1 MNLKCLQCNKQ
12 FANLYN
18 LNRHKKIPCNLLKE
32 TTNCDICNINFSRPA
47 EYKRHEKTKRHIT
60 NNIINIDNSTT
71 NNINQII
78 NLLCPVNTFIN
89 TNINC
94 LNNLDINKCLE
105 GSDKIINDVKL
116 DIEEDVFTYDLKK
129 ETIIRFMNYLIKIF
143 SKLNFNKD
151 HTFNN
156 NCKIL
161 IFIKDNVKPIIIKSQ
176 YLILET
182 RPNNKFQWTEI
193 IYTRFINELLNL
205 MILVKTYFNIDNL
218 NYIVDFLE
226 EYFKNNE
233 NIQNELKDEIITSLL
248 CLTKT
253 FTYDSNDMD
262 LQYSLKN
269 YIEEETKLPNGI
281 DSNVKY
287 IANLLENSN

>member
-1 MNLKCLQCNKQ
+1 
-12 FANLYN
+12 
-18 LNRHKKIPCNLLKE
+18 
-32 TTNCDICNINFSRPA
+32 
-47 EYKRHEKTKRHIT
+47 
-60 NNIINIDNSTT
+60 
-71 NNINQII
+71 
-78 NLLCPVNTFIN
+78 
-89 TNINC
+89 
-94 LNNLDINKCLE
+94 
-105 GSDKIINDVKL
+105 
-116 DIEEDVFTYDLKK
+116 
-129 ETIIRFMNYLIKIF
+129 MNYLIKIF